1 MDQYIILD
9 CKPEGAFQDRIQ
21 QLHHTLLKYLSE
33 EEEKGRVL
41 HYCKIFLSDAQNQYQ
56 QLIESELYQD
66 ILSKTA
72 CTIVEQTPLDC
83 SKLSVL
89 IKTSDSKVPFLFHSL
104 RLTEE
109 EAKCNNSY
117 LETMMLFEKY
127 IKLLKEAGLDMK
139 KHCVRTWI
147 YVSDIDNNYGGVV
160 KARNDVF
167 QRSGLSID
175 THFIASTGIGGN
187 SHIRNAFVAMDFLTY
202 PEIDEHDKLYLK
214 ALDHLSPTHEYGVS
228 FERGT
233 RLTLPDKKIYFIS
246 GTASIDKYG
255 HVIYLGNLK
264 KQTDRLLEN
273 INALLQ
279 EGGASMDDINYF
291 IIYLRDISDY
301 QATEEYMKSHYP
313 TIPYIIVQAKVCRPE
328 WLIEM
333 ECIAVKDN

>member
-1 MDQYIILD
+1 MDQYIIFN
-9 CKPEGAFQDRIQ
+9 CKPEGAFQERIQ

-33 EEEKGRVL
+33 EEEKGRAL

-167 QRSGLSID
+167 QRYGLSID

-291 IIYLRDISDY
+291 IMAQI
-301 QATEEYMKSHYP
+301 
-313 TIPYIIVQAKVCRPE
+313 
-328 WLIEM
+328 
-333 ECIAVKDN
+333 